1 MKEAHSIGIIG
12 GADGPTAIYTTLS
25 FKEVLLIGAAALSS
39 LVCLIGLLFHYREK
53 AKEKD

>member
-25 FKEVLLIGAAALSS
+25 FREVLLIGAAALSS
-39 LVCLIGLLFHYREK
+39 LVCLVGLLLHYRDK
-53 AKEKD
+53 AKEKN

>member
-25 FKEVLLIGAAALSS
+25 FREVLLLGAAALSCLAC
-39 LVCLIGLLFHYREK
+39 LVALLFHYRAK
-53 AKEKD
+53 ARAKD

>member
-1 MKEAHSIGIIG
+1 MDLGIIG